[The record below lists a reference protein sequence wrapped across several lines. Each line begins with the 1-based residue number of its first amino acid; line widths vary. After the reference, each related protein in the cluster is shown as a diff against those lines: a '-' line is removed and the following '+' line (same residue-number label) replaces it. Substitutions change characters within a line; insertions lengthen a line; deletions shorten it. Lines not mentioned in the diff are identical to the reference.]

1 MNFLS
6 SPMGLAVL
14 GALLH
19 FGTLTAVLMPA
30 LALLQPPPPPEEAPG
45 KTLLPERMWSFK
57 TQAVDEMIAELKKTR
72 AKLDQEAKDAAIL
85 KTQIASERAELEKVQ
100 KGIVAMREELEKRIV
115 EVQEPELKNLK
126 TLANTYSTMKPP
138 AAVAILREMDENTVV
153 KMLSLMKADQVGPIL
168 GEMPKA
174 NDRPGEET
182 MARRAARISDKL
194 RLIKSAK

>member
-1 MNFLS
+1 MNFLT

-19 FGTLTAVLMPA
+19 FGTLTAMLMPA
-30 LALLQPPPPPEEAPG
+30 LALLPQPQTTEEAPE

-72 AKLDQEAKDAAIL
+72 AKLDQEAKDAVIL
-85 KTQIASERAELEKVQ
+85 KTQIAAERAELERVQ

-115 EVQEPELKNLK
+115 EIQEPELKNLK
-126 TLANTYSTMKPP
+126 TLANTYATMKPP

-174 NDRPGEET
+174 TDRPGEET
-182 MARRAARISDKL
+182 MARRAARMSDKL
-194 RLIKSAK
+194 RLIQSAK

>member
-1 MNFLS
+1 MNFLT

-19 FGTLTAVLMPA
+19 FGTLTAMLMPA
-30 LALLQPPPPPEEAPG
+30 LSLLQPPPPPESAPE
-45 KTLLPERMWSFK
+45 KTQLPDRMWNFK

-72 AKLDQEAKDAAIL
+72 ANLDQEAKEAAIL
-85 KTQIASERAELEKVQ
+85 KTQIAAERAELEKVQ
-100 KGIVAMREELEKRIV
+100 KGIVAMREELEKRII

-153 KMLSLMKADQVGPIL
+153 KMLSLMKADQVAPIL

-174 NDRPGEET
+174 PDRPGEET

>member
-1 MNFLS
+1 MHFLT
-6 SPMGLAVL
+6 SPRGLAVL

-19 FGTLTAVLMPA
+19 LGTLAAVLMPA

-85 KTQIASERAELEKVQ
+85 KTQIAAERAELEKVQ

-153 KMLSLMKADQVGPIL
+153 KMFSLMKADQVGPIL

-174 NDRPGEET
+174 PDRPGEET

-194 RLIKSAK
+194 RLIQSAK

>member
-1 MNFLS
+1 
-6 SPMGLAVL
+6 MGLAVL